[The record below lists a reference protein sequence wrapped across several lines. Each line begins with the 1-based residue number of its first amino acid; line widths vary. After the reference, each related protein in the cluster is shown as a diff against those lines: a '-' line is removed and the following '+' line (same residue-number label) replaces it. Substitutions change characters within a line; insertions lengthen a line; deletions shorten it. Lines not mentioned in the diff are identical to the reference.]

1 MRWWISTS
9 WSGGCGA
16 GCPKALLERR
26 HERVGERAPR
36 MVFGHDHF
44 EIPLRAGRVVARAID
59 GFDGE
64 TRLPRHIGIRPA
76 ADLHRRGEVGDVAG
90 APKRAVG
97 SRVVPG
103 GFDVPIAHVRPLDSQ
118 ALQIGRAS
126 CRERVYICAAAELFT
141 YYHLLEV

>member
-64 TRLPRHIGIRPA
+64 TRLPRHIGIRSEEHTSELQSHS
-76 ADLHRRGEVGDVAG
+76 DLV
-90 APKRAVG
+90 
-97 SRVVPG
+97 
-103 GFDVPIAHVRPLDSQ
+103 
-118 ALQIGRAS
+118 
-126 CRERVYICAAAELFT
+126 CRL
-141 YYHLLEV
+141 LLEKKKKA